1 MKMKKLKTKNN
12 LLAFLRKAKKQ
23 GKSVVFT
30 NGCFDIL
37 HAGHIKILEFCKN
50 KGDILVVGLN
60 TDASVRKLKGK
71 GRPINK
77 QKDRALVLGALE
89 SIDAVCFF
97 GEQTPH
103 NLITL
108 IKPDILVKG
117 GDYSEDEV
125 VGNKVAKKVIIYPL
139 VKGKSTSGVIKKI
152 NNRK

>member
-1 MKMKKLKTKNN
+1 MKKLKTKNN

>member
-1 MKMKKLKTKNN
+1 M
-12 LLAFLRKAKKQ
+12 
-23 GKSVVFT
+23 FT

>member
-1 MKMKKLKTKNN
+1 
-12 LLAFLRKAKKQ
+12 
-23 GKSVVFT
+23 
-30 NGCFDIL
+30 
-37 HAGHIKILEFCKN
+37 
-50 KGDILVVGLN
+50 
-60 TDASVRKLKGK
+60 
-71 GRPINK
+71 K